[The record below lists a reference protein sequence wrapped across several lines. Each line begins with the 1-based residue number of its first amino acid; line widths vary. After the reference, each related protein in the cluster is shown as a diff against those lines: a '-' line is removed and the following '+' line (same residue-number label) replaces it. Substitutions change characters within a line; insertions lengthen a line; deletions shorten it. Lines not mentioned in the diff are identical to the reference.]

1 MSLDAKQIQTLLALG
16 ALIGSD
22 GDATKETSGAD
33 HNNLLVKALASSN
46 AATLLGQPHG
56 IFSTPGLENEVI
68 NMHVAPMGLGKDI
81 PVFGSRITD
90 PRYGLLTGYT
100 TEVGSRPV
108 MPCDDAPKGYVKS
121 GTLTAQFGR
130 IAHQTQTIEI
140 DALFEQARGANTNL
154 QLMGSVLGMGS
165 ISPNI
170 SQADMLNL
178 VVKSEMVGVAV
189 QFERDLS
196 KILWAGTPA
205 NNTAGGGHKEFP
217 GLDSQIATGQ
227 VDAETGIAIP
237 AADSYIENF
246 AYNRIDGTTRD
257 IVEDLS
263 MMEYYLFNLANRTG
277 MAPTT
282 WKIAMRPE
290 LWFELSSIYPCRYL
304 TNRCTNSSG
313 TAVVTIND
321 DTAVR
326 ARDAMRQGMYLDIN
340 GRRYEV
346 VEDDGIYEA
355 NSTNSTSVPKGSY
368 ASSIY
373 FIPTKVRG
381 NFPVLYW
388 EHKDYRGLAGEIAPM
403 GAGAKNVQFWTDGGR
418 FMWAMTQNRF
428 CFDLQAKIEP
438 RIVLRTPNLAG
449 KIQNVMYSPKRH
461 LRSADPASSYFA
473 NGGSSL
479 RNTPPAGY
487 AVWR

>member
-1 MSLDAKQIQTLLALG
+1 MSLNIQHIQALLALG
-16 ALIGSD
+16 AEMGKD
-22 GDATKETSGAD
+22 DKVKETSGIDA
-33 HNNLLVKALASSN
+33 NSMLLKALASSN
-46 AATLLGQPHG
+46 NATLLAQPHG
-56 IFSTPGLENEVI
+56 MFSTVGLENEVI
-68 NMHVAPMGLGKDI
+68 NMHVAPMGLGKDL
-81 PVFGSRITD
+81 PVFGNKITD

-100 TEVGSRPV
+100 AETGIRPI

-130 IAHQTQTIEI
+130 VAHQTQTIEI
-140 DALFEQARGANTNL
+140 DALFEQARGSNTNL
-154 QLMGSVLGMGS
+154 QLMGSVLGMPS

-196 KILWAGTPA
+196 KLLWAGTPA
-205 NNTAGGGHKEFP
+205 NNTSGGGHKEFP
-217 GLDSQIATGQ
+217 GLDLQIATGQ
-227 VDAETGIAIP
+227 VDAETGVAIP
-237 AADSYIENF
+237 SADSYIENF
-246 AYNRIDGTTRD
+246 NFNRVDGTSRD
-257 IVEDLS
+257 IVEELS
-263 MMEYYLFNLANRTG
+263 MMEYFLFNLANRTG

-304 TNRCTNSSG
+304 TNRCSNIAG
-313 TAVVTIND
+313 TPVVTIND

-326 ARDAMRQGMYLDIN
+326 ARDAMRAGMYLDIN

-355 NSTNSTSVPKGSY
+355 NSTNSASVPKGSF

-373 FIPTKVRG
+373 FLPMKVRG
-381 NFPVLYW
+381 SFPTLYW
-388 EHKDYRGLAGEIAPM
+388 EHKDYRGLAAEIAPM

-428 CFDLQAKIEP
+428 CFDMQAKIEP
-438 RIVLRTPNLAG
+438 RVVLRVPNLAG
-449 KIQNVMYSPKRH
+449 KLQNVMYTPKRH
-461 LRSADPASSYFA
+461 LRSSDPASSYFA
-473 NGGSSL
+473 NGGVSV
-479 RNTPPAGY
+479 RNTPASY
-487 AVWR
+487 AVWK